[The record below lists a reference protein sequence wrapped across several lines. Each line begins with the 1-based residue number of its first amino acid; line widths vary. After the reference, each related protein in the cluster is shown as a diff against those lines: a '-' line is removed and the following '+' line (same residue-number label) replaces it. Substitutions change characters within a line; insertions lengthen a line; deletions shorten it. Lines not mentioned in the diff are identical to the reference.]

1 MSYPETL
8 YGQVKGTADV
18 YNGNSGQP
26 VPLQTNNRGDLLVA
40 QSLPHYAELTR
51 LGGGWAGRNTTGV
64 AAVTANPAITA
75 SHYTLYNGELVSN
88 GKSLVIARIVVDKFV
103 TDATQTNPF
112 KLLAE
117 VSGAGIET
125 APTNASNSKSSLSG
139 KGTYAGLARIALSQT
154 VVGSAWFSLGTTPS
168 HGAGGTFASDAN
180 TSMDVP
186 IDGMI
191 IVPPTGEL
199 NLAVVEAT
207 AAAAVQFFYTVFW
220 YEVLLALG

>member
-1 MSYPETL
+1 MLPFSRDF
-8 YGQVKGTADV
+8 GQVRTADV
-18 YNGNSGQP
+18 YNLNQGQDIP
-26 VPLQTNNRGDLLVA
+26 QQMNNRGDTLVA
-40 QSLPHYAELTR
+40 QGLPPYTELTR

-75 SHYTLYNGELVSN
+75 SHFTLYNGEPN
-88 GKSLVIARIVVDKFV
+88 TPTGKSLVIARIVVDKFV

-117 VSGAGIET
+117 VSGVGIET
-125 APTNASNSKSSLSG
+125 APTNASNTKSSLSG
-139 KGTYAGLARIALSQT
+139 KGTYAGNARIALSQT

-186 IDGMI
+186 VDGMI

-207 AAAAVQFFYTVFW
+207 AAAAVQFFYTVIW
-220 YEVLLALG
+220 YEVLLQLG

>member
-1 MSYPETL
+1 MEIDYQ
-8 YGQVKGTADV
+8 QVKGTDDA
-18 YNGNSGQP
+18 YNMPAGMP
-26 VPLQTNNRGDLLVA
+26 VPYMANGRGDHLIA

-64 AAVTANPAITA
+64 AAVTSNPAITA
-75 SHYTLYNGELVSN
+75 SHFTLYNGESTTN
-88 GKSLVIARIVVDKFV
+88 GKSLVIARIVIDKYV

-139 KGTYAGLARIALSQT
+139 KGTYAGNARIAISQT
-154 VVGSAWFSLGTTPS
+154 VVGSAWFSLGTSPS
-168 HGAGGTFASDAN
+168 NAVGGTFASNAN

-186 IDGMI
+186 VDGMI

-199 NLAVVEAT
+199 NLAIVEAT

-220 YEVLLALG
+220 YEVLLTLG